1 MGDGA
6 GAGEGAGAGAG
17 VAGCGA
23 APVAGGVVV
32 FGLEGVVVVGAGVGV
47 ADGATACFFGSGV
60 PVAVA
65 DRPSSTESRT
75 RRAKML
81 RSAWFSLKAVNAAVY
96 AAGRLSKPA
105 SSRASSYHG
114 SGLSGSRSIAWC
126 RS

>member
-23 APVAGGVVV
+23 APVAGGVVVV

-81 RSAWFSLKAVNAAVY
+81 RSAWF
-96 AAGRLSKPA
+96 RL
-105 SSRASSYHG
+105 
-114 SGLSGSRSIAWC
+114 
-126 RS
+126 